1 MIAELKAAK
10 KEGQRELLEVD
21 KKLLEAKF
29 PEQRVV
35 DHLKNL

>member
-10 KEGQRELLEVD
+10 KEGLRELLEVN
-21 KKLLEAKF
+21 KELLEAKI
-29 PEQRVV
+29 PEQTV